1 MLVLAEQINV
11 LIEAI
16 QIESSKTQ
24 EIYFN
29 YLNKKLENFEDR
41 LDNKLENFEARLDSK
56 LNKVCIKYCI
66 KGKLS
71 RATGEILAYN
81 SINIDDKNEYVLDEI
96 SHMLKKTDFNFFS
109 GYQYG

>member
-29 YLNKKLENFEDR
+29 YLNKKLENFEAR
-41 LDNKLENFEARLDSK
+41 LDNKLE
-56 LNKVCIKYCI
+56 
-66 KGKLS
+66 
-71 RATGEILAYN
+71 ILRPDLTAN
-81 SINIDDKNEYVLDEI
+81 
-96 SHMLKKTDFNFFS
+96 
-109 GYQYG
+109 